1 MASLQHD
8 GCGRQRAIEGKGKA
22 GGKSKGREKR
32 QVIHSQCSEV
42 LRCTSAWSRVQAGRG
57 RQQEM
62 LQLSETPL
70 TQFPPSEVENPGKV
84 LDFEKDIQK
93 LRNKSRFLK
102 TIESVVV
109 VSKKKVWGRN
119 KCMRNLTKSLK
130 DPVRLT
136 VGGPGSRVNLGCSE
150 ISS

>member
-42 LRCTSAWSRVQAGRG
+42 LRCTGAWSWVQAGTG

-102 TIESVVV
+102 PLNRLSWHQ
-109 VSKKKVWGRN
+109 K
-119 KCMRNLTKSLK
+119 KSLGK
-130 DPVRLT
+130 K
-136 VGGPGSRVNLGCSE
+136 
-150 ISS
+150 